1 MLADATPRFDQALVD
16 VPCSNTGVMR
26 RRLDLRWRISPEE
39 TRYLTDTQLRL
50 LARAAGFVRQGGA
63 LVYSTCSIEPEENEQ
78 IVKRFLEE
86 NTGWQLETERTLHPV
101 EDHTDGAYAARL
113 TKD

>member
-1 MLADATPRFDQALVD
+1 MCIRD
-16 VPCSNTGVMR
+16 S
-26 RRLDLRWRISPEE
+26 
-39 TRYLTDTQLRL
+39 
-50 LARAAGFVRQGGA
+50 
-63 LVYSTCSIEPEENEQ
+63 
-78 IVKRFLEE
+78 LEE

>member
-1 MLADATPRFDQALVD
+1 
-16 VPCSNTGVMR
+16 MR
-26 RRLDLRWRISPEE
+26 RRLDLRWRITPEE
-39 TRYLTDTQLRL
+39 TRFL
-50 LARAAGFVRQGGA
+50 LGIQQRCLSGFPARQPGGKI
-63 LVYSTCSIEPEENEQ
+63 VYSTCSIEPEENEQ

-113 TKD
+113 AKD